1 MIARVMRKGSI
12 EDMICAGCIPISM
25 MTPACSDFPEF
36 RYERDFAVIRE
47 GERNYTDSYFA
58 YQAMNEAGKNGI
70 PYTQELV
77 RRFEKENRIPFRHE
91 FRPG

>member
-1 MIARVMRKGSI
+1 MMPAACALGRK
-12 EDMICAGCIPISM
+12 
-25 MTPACSDFPEF
+25 DFLEAQF
-36 RYERDFAVIRE
+36 ERDFAVIRE

-58 YQAMNEAGKNGI
+58 YQAMNEAEKNGI

-91 FRPG
+91 FRLG